1 LVSTFISLVLFYSKQ
16 LLILGDNEVAAN
28 NVTRVIFTSGK
39 HYYNLVDQRNAL
51 ERKDVAIVRL
61 ESLCPFPT
69 LELNKEMEKYPKA
82 KSILF
87 FSYFLAL

>member
-1 LVSTFISLVLFYSKQ
+1 VV
-16 LLILGDNEVAAN
+16 GN

-39 HYYNLVDQRNAL
+39 QYYNLIEQRNVL
-51 ERKDVAIVRL
+51 DRKDVAIVRL

-82 KSILF
+82 KCKLYSVLRKKLRKIIVV
-87 FSYFLAL
+87 